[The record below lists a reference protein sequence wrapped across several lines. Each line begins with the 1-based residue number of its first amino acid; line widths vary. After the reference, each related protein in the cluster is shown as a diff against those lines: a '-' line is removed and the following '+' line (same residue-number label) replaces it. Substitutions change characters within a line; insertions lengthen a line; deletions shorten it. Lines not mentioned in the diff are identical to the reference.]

1 MLLPLLFTSLHPLKY
16 KFLINFYPSAL
27 MPLQVFTTNSM
38 QLQLLSWWSNLQKMF
53 RCQRPLKMTRQLLR
67 LCHLPKTSKNDS
79 TTVALMSFHK
89 FRKKWNLVF
98 NHLNEKDFVQEQKR
112 TNAAFN
118 FLSRKEGHV
127 SCLFPSRCWIFP
139 IPGFPFFSK
148 EDKIRYFL
156 LFSSKWDKDTPPHFQ
171 KIWKYHSKNT

>member
-1 MLLPLLFTSLHPLKY
+1 M
-16 KFLINFYPSAL
+16 IEPSENV
-27 MPLQVFTTNSM
+27 QV
-38 QLQLLSWWSNLQKMF
+38 
-53 RCQRPLKMTRQLLR
+53 
-67 LCHLPKTSKNDS
+67 PKTSKNDS

-139 IPGFPFFSK
+139 IPGFPFSSK
-148 EDKIRYFL
+148 EDKIRNFL
-156 LFSSKWDKDTPPHFQ
+156 LSSSKWDKILLPTSKRYENTTV
-171 KIWKYHSKNT
+171 KILSKIISKYKTDVWSTKMFFGGEKKGKK